1 MLAVL
6 PLPSRLDNTA
16 AAALRE
22 MLLNHRGTSFR
33 LDASRVEKLGTLSV
47 QVLLAARKTWDADG
61 NSIALSDPSDV
72 MVAKLAQIGLKP
84 PCFATGAV

>member
-6 PLPSRLDNTA
+6 PLPSRLDNAA
-16 AAALRE
+16 AAALRD
-22 MLLNHRGTSFR
+22 MLLNHRGTSFQ
-33 LDASRVEKLGTLSV
+33 LDASRIEKLGTLSV

-61 NSIALSDPSDV
+61 KSIALLNPSEV
-72 MVAKLAQIGLKP
+72 MVAKMAQIGLKP